1 MTFKKILSLMAV
13 TVIAAML
20 MTGCGLFGGENG
32 TGTGISDIE
41 QVFAPDDV
49 PDAPPDTPM
58 PTKTPVVYEIAT
70 PKPTRSPEEEKA
82 RQEALDEL
90 DRKSKEEREVLQAEV
105 DRMMAEA
112 NGEKVPSPTPVKKKS
127 GKDSKDTKTSNT
139 KTGKDEKSA
148 ETPAPTATP
157 TSIPTA
163 TPTPVPKDN
172 VPKDDGGVS
181 DW

>member
-1 MTFKKILSLMAV
+1 MTFKKILSLTAI

-112 NGEKVPSPTPVKKKS
+112 NGEKVPSPTPAKKKNSKDAKTSDVKK
-127 GKDSKDTKTSNT
+127 
-139 KTGKDEKSA
+139 EK
-148 ETPAPTATP
+148 EEKLNDTPAPTAT
-157 TSIPTA
+157 A
-163 TPTPVPKDN
+163 TPTPTPTSVPKDN